1 MVVII
6 SSIVMS
12 KKDKKDRY
20 LIMSMSK
27 KDKKDKS
34 RARKRRKIKTSAGI
48 RLPFLELGADRG
60 RHGEVEPSKI

>member
-6 SSIVMS
+6 TSLIMSKKDEKDKYLIMSMS

-27 KDKKDKS
+27 KDKKDKNLCGHQ
-34 RARKRRKIKTSAGI
+34 TS
-48 RLPFLELGADRG
+48 F
-60 RHGEVEPSKI
+60 S